1 LRSLGLAVSLEPI
14 GLFDNVNPEDNR
26 RPDILIH
33 NPYGGGQRVILDV
46 AITGVVGRSRCSDED
61 VDQPMRIRFNQKKA
75 KYDHIARANGLT
87 FIPAIF
93 SHTGQIH
100 DTIKGWIFNQI
111 KMKMEL
117 HDPQVQSD
125 KIKSVMRY
133 WTGLLSA
140 VINKAASRAILAV
153 AANLVDKV
161 NSTPPTAS
169 SSDQGDDIMDANQEN
184 AQRFME
190 DMELSVLNQ
199 DHIQSNLRNEG

>member
-1 LRSLGLAVSLEPI
+1 
-14 GLFDNVNPEDNR
+14 
-26 RPDILIH
+26 
-33 NPYGGGQRVILDV
+33 
-46 AITGVVGRSRCSDED
+46 
-61 VDQPMRIRFNQKKA
+61 MRIRFNQKKA

-100 DTIKGWIFNQI
+100 DTIKGWMFNQI

-133 WTGLLSA
+133 WTGQLSA
-140 VINKAASRAILAV
+140 VINKTASRAILAV

-161 NSTPPTAS
+161 NSVIQHRRQLHLRT
-169 SSDQGDDIMDANQEN
+169 N
-184 AQRFME
+184 ARTLWMLIKK
-190 DMELSVLNQ
+190 MLNVSWK
-199 DHIQSNLRNEG
+199 IWNYWC

>member
-1 LRSLGLAVSLEPI
+1 MVCTCAGPNRTQSRVD
-14 GLFDNVNPEDNR
+14 LFGIH
-26 RPDILIH
+26 ILQCP
-33 NPYGGGQRVILDV
+33 NFGTPTRV
-46 AITGVVGRSRCSDED
+46 
-61 VDQPMRIRFNQKKA
+61 
-75 KYDHIARANGLT
+75 
-87 FIPAIF
+87 
-93 SHTGQIH
+93 
-100 DTIKGWIFNQI
+100 
-111 KMKMEL
+111 EL